1 MILRHSS
8 NLLRSSESGPG
19 LLLLNQKE
27 PRVMLKAL
35 SLALLILRMAF
46 VTLEREKTGVFDTI
60 PARDPQVVLRK
71 TTFKVLCCLYTS
83 VFLRY
88 HLSGSEPE

>member
-1 MILRHSS
+1 
-8 NLLRSSESGPG
+8 
-19 LLLLNQKE
+19 
-27 PRVMLKAL
+27 MLKAL

-60 PARDPQVVLRK
+60 PARDPRVFLRK

-83 VFLRY
+83 VSSGIIF
-88 HLSGSEPE
+88 SGSEPE